1 MYSACKCSNMDF
13 YKLRLSLLYEGAE
26 CIYRISEHK
35 ALCLHT
41 CLDTVTLLCGN
52 ETPRVVC
59 LHSAA
64 RLHVECRPV
73 FWGTVLTMPDWI
85 RAFKITGPNE

>member
-1 MYSACKCSNMDF
+1 MHSACKCSNASNVDL
-13 YKLRLSLLYEGAE
+13 YKLRLSLLYKGAE

-59 LHSAA
+59 LHSTA
-64 RLHVECRPV
+64 RLHVESVDRYFGGNSFNNAGLDPR
-73 FWGTVLTMPDWI
+73 I
-85 RAFKITGPNE
+85 

>member
-1 MYSACKCSNMDF
+1 MPASAQIQYISYGRPSSLW
-13 YKLRLSLLYEGAE
+13 YKGAE

-35 ALCLHT
+35 AQCLHS
-41 CLDTVTLLCGN
+41 CLDTVTLLGGN

-64 RLHVECRPV
+64 RGHVE
-73 FWGTVLTMPDWI
+73 
-85 RAFKITGPNE
+85 RADRYFGENSFNNAGLDPSF